1 MTTMSAR
8 DFNHH
13 ASAAKRAADRG
24 PVVITE
30 RGRASHVLLSI
41 EEYRRLTADLP
52 SLARRLSMGAGAP
65 DADDVD
71 FEPGRVEPRIEAAD
85 L

>member
-1 MTTMSAR
+1 MTTISAR

-13 ASAAKRAADRG
+13 ASAAKRAADLA
-24 PVVITE
+24 PVVITD

-41 EEYRRLTADLP
+41 EEYRRLTAART
-52 SLARRLSMGAGAP
+52 SLARRLSMP
-65 DADDVD
+65 DTPDTSDDGG
-71 FEPGRVEPRIEAAD
+71 FEPGRVEPRIEAAE